1 MEQELLVPGRGT
13 GGATPAWRGATSLL
27 CVPFWKPASSLQLQ
41 TTKGLRI
48 SAPSSAHSAR
58 QCTPRAV
65 LPAGTVC
72 LLSDRR
78 ETWGQCPRGP
88 HALCGLSTGQSAA
101 HTPIPW
107 RMGTERPFPFTCK
120 KSLPSPARPCL
131 LPGSHPRLEHSPA
144 PCEGESDVWAWVLRH
159 SAETSLQ
166 WTAPEGHNRLSEY
179 HQLLRINSTTGLP
192 CTSTQC
198 HSWSVTRAR
207 ELAGESPGQT
217 QAREGLA

>member
-1 MEQELLVPGRGT
+1 MPLSPAK

-48 SAPSSAHSAR
+48 SAPSSTHSAR

-78 ETWGQCPRGP
+78 ETWGQCPQGP

-107 RMGTERPFPFTCK
+107 RMGRERPLPFTCK
-120 KSLPSPARPCL
+120 KRVCPAQPDPVSCLAATPALNTALLRVKASQTCGRGCSGTLPRRPCSGQ
-131 LPGSHPRLEHSPA
+131 PQR
-144 PCEGESDVWAWVLRH
+144 
-159 SAETSLQ
+159 
-166 WTAPEGHNRLSEY
+166 GHNRLSEY

>member
-1 MEQELLVPGRGT
+1 MGDRGASRPAGPFVRTGRCHSPPPKVEQELLVPGRGT

-120 KSLPSPARPCL
+120 KRVCPAQPDPVSCLAATPALNTALLRVKASQTCGRGCSGTLPRRPCSGQ
-131 LPGSHPRLEHSPA
+131 PQRGITGFPNI
-144 PCEGESDVWAWVLRH
+144 
-159 SAETSLQ
+159 T
-166 WTAPEGHNRLSEY
+166 
-179 HQLLRINSTTGLP
+179 NS
-192 CTSTQC
+192 
-198 HSWSVTRAR
+198 
-207 ELAGESPGQT
+207 
-217 QAREGLA
+217 